1 MDLFFSL
8 CPELNENYEDCSKSN
23 ASFLF
28 CWPMRSKAMLV
39 TWQERLKLPTS
50 IPLYFI
56 ARWQMAAE
64 EQSDKIVSDMEV
76 HMKQRCVIEF
86 LQMEK
91 NSSTDIHQCLLNI
104 YGDQTVDVSTARL
117 WVVHFSSSDSDNG
130 SLPLVQNFCEC
141 SM

>member
-1 MDLFFSL
+1 MVWKQR
-8 CPELNENYEDCSKSN
+8 LNLSSN
-23 ASFLF
+23 
-28 CWPMRSKAMLV
+28 
-39 TWQERLKLPTS
+39 T
-50 IPLYFI
+50 PLYFI

-130 SLPLVQNFCEC
+130 SPPMVQIFMSAACRLLFNAGENAQLIVVTVLRK
-141 SM
+141 SVL